1 MKQLP
6 DEKILLEL
14 LSLAQETEQKAKELC
29 DLTAEVD
36 EKWRDCLKSPTKKP
50 SIHSNTYKRFLCLEA
65 VIFNCVPKH
74 SFDTFKPLLSKSL

>member
-14 LSLAQETEQKAKELC
+14 LSLAQDAEQKAKELC

-36 EKWRDCLKSPTKKP
+36 EKWRDRLNSTTKKR
-50 SIHSNTYKRFLCLEA
+50 SIRRNT
-65 VIFNCVPKH
+65 
-74 SFDTFKPLLSKSL
+74 

>member
-1 MKQLP
+1 MKQLL

-36 EKWRDCLKSPTKKP
+36 EKWRARAIVTP
-50 SIHSNTYKRFLCLEA
+50 SE
-65 VIFNCVPKH
+65 VIN
-74 SFDTFKPLLSKSL
+74 